1 MDTKLQWKAHIE
13 EIRRKTTKTVNA
25 LSCLGGSTWGVGLM
39 DMRGIYEG
47 TALPQMMYTCSI
59 WSNGSTKGKTYTG
72 KTLEALRSVQA
83 RAARTIC
90 GAWVKPVGMRLG
102 KNNRLRGARN
112 RTRSSVRGGAFML
125 LGPVLRLLSLNQ
137 SCGRYPIPPIR
148 IADTP
153 VSRYGLVSDT
163 YRRYSY
169 EGLAFT
175 QTSKISPVRSYNS

>member
-1 MDTKLQWKAHIE
+1 MVSEFEGVKSSVAIKFLSAISLLSEENCLKHIQTEWGEVKPKATCKYLGLTMDTKLQWKAHIE

-59 WSNGSTKGKTYTG
+59 WSNGSTKGKTYTK

-102 KNNRLRGARN
+102 
-112 RTRSSVRGGAFML
+112 
-125 LGPVLRLLSLNQ
+125 Q
-137 SCGRYPIPPIR
+137 
-148 IADTP
+148 
-153 VSRYGLVSDT
+153 
-163 YRRYSY
+163 
-169 EGLAFT
+169 E
-175 QTSKISPVRSYNS
+175 